1 MNKKILLFA
10 VVTVALLAF
19 AFRQAMFIAPTEE
32 TMGDIQRIFYYHVP
46 SAFAAFLCFFLN
58 LVASLFYLK
67 SRTLKADALA
77 LASAEVGIVF
87 CTVVLVTGPLW
98 ARPVWGI
105 WWTWDARLTSTLLL
119 WLIYVSYLLLRRFS
133 TAGQTPVLAAVLSV
147 FGSIDVV
154 FVYMSIRWF
163 RTQHPQPVMGPGGSI
178 DPAMRY
184 ALLINFLAFL
194 VFGGLVV
201 WVRYR
206 LERLRQNIDAMHAM
220 RATRT
225 GTPS

>member
-1 MNKKILLFA
+1 MNKKISFFA
-10 VVTVALLAF
+10 IITIALLLW
-19 AFRQAMFIAPTEE
+19 AFRQAMYVAPTEE

-77 LASAEVGIVF
+77 LAAAEVGIVF

-119 WLIYVSYLLLRRFS
+119 WLIYVSYLLLRRSS
-133 TAGQTPVLAAVLSV
+133 TAGPTPVLAAVLAI
-147 FGSIDVV
+147 FGSVDVG
-154 FVYMSIRWF
+154 FVYMSIRSF
-163 RTQHPQPVMGPGGSI
+163 RTQHP
-178 DPAMRY
+178 
-184 ALLINFLAFL
+184 
-194 VFGGLVV
+194 
-201 WVRYR
+201 
-206 LERLRQNIDAMHAM
+206 
-220 RATRT
+220 
-225 GTPS
+225 

>member
-10 VVTVALLAF
+10 VVTIVLLAF

-67 SRTLKADALA
+67 SRTLKADAVA

-163 RTQHPQPVMGPGGSI
+163 RTQHPQPVMGPGGGGL
-178 DPAMRY
+178 DPRMGY
-184 ALLINFLAFL
+184 ALPANFVAFAAYGALL
-194 VFGGLVV
+194 VT
-201 WVRYR
+201 WRYQ
-206 LERLRQNIDAMHAM
+206 LERRHQRVEERHALGALAGAA
-220 RATRT
+220 R
-225 GTPS
+225 

>member
-1 MNKKILLFA
+1 MSKTFVFFA
-10 VVTVALLAF
+10 IVALALLTYGLHEALVD
-19 AFRQAMFIAPTEE
+19 APTEA

-46 SAFAAFLCFFLN
+46 SAFAAFACFFVN
-58 LVASLFYLK
+58 LLASLAYLK
-67 SRTLKADALA
+67 SRNLKADALA
-77 LASAEVGIVF
+77 LASAEAGVVF

-133 TAGQTPVLAAVLSV
+133 VAGQTPLLASVLAIFGAV
-147 FGSIDVV
+147 DAV

-163 RTQHPQPVMGPGGSI
+163 RTQHPQPVLGAGGSI